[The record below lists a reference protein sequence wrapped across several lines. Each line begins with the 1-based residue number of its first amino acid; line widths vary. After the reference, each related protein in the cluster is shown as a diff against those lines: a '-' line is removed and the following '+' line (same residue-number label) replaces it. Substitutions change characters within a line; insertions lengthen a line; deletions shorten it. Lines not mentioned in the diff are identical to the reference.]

1 MNIIM
6 QDNIL
11 EIEKKFKMIDEKMHQ
26 MKKDIDFLERF
37 LFKYA
42 YAITN
47 LKEIEEF
54 YYSDSYMNDLAI
66 MEKGILDKY
75 WSASQDG
82 IWNMGIEFR
91 SVRIKLLKMITDH
104 IYEETLKI
112 QK

>member
-1 MNIIM
+1 M

-11 EIEKKFKMIDEKMHQ
+11 EIEKKFKMTDEKMHQ
-26 MKKDIDFLERF
+26 MKKDIDFLESF
-37 LFKYA
+37 LSKYA
-42 YAITN
+42 NAIKN
-47 LKEIEEF
+47 IKEVEEF

-66 MEKGILDKY
+66 MEKEKPDKY

-91 SVRIKLLKMITDH
+91 SVRIKLLKMITDN

-112 QK
+112 QE